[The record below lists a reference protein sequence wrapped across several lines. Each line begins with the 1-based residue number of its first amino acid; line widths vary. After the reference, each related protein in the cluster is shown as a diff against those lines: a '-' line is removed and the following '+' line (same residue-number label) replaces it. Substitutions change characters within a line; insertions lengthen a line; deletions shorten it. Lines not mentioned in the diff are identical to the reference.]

1 MKRHPLAA
9 AVAVAVLCAIAGLTA
24 LPILSISLTAAPS
37 TTCGG
42 DVAPEEDGTPSIL
55 GPSALTVADL
65 RAWWASTGRAQPARL
80 GIAIDDLLA
89 LYISESAAEGV
100 RGDMALAQ
108 AVLETGHFTNSDTSR
123 HNYAGIAHYDGSASG
138 TPFASPLVGVRAQIQ
153 LLKKYALGN
162 DATLANPNVAP
173 RAGASA
179 TTWGGLAGSW
189 ASATNYWTVL
199 SSMYDSIAAHAVAS
213 STPGAADTS
222 PAPAVPVA
230 CPAGTPAISGD
241 YALPLERRW
250 YDEHPQWFT
259 KPHHDYPAADIPVPV
274 GTPLYAVTNGVVVGT
289 PTSGKCGI
297 GVLFNGDDG
306 IQYVYCH
313 GQPGT
318 QRVRVGDRVNVGQ
331 LILDSASTG
340 NSTGPHLH
348 FGIRIGGI
356 NHCPQPFFVAIAD
369 GAPVSPQSLPT
380 SGCSY

>member
-37 TTCGG
+37 TACGG

-89 LYISESAAEGV
+89 LYISEGAAEGV

-199 SSMYDSIAAHAVAS
+199 SSMYDSIAAPAVAS
-213 STPGAADTS
+213 RETT
-222 PAPAVPVA
+222 
-230 CPAGTPAISGD
+230 
-241 YALPLERRW
+241 
-250 YDEHPQWFT
+250 
-259 KPHHDYPAADIPVPV
+259 
-274 GTPLYAVTNGVVVGT
+274 
-289 PTSGKCGI
+289 
-297 GVLFNGDDG
+297 
-306 IQYVYCH
+306 
-313 GQPGT
+313 
-318 QRVRVGDRVNVGQ
+318 
-331 LILDSASTG
+331 
-340 NSTGPHLH
+340 
-348 FGIRIGGI
+348 
-356 NHCPQPFFVAIAD
+356 
-369 GAPVSPQSLPT
+369 VS
-380 SGCSY
+380 